1 MRVLVIDAYA
11 AGDPDAALVD
21 AACERLRQGG
31 HAVDLLELRS
41 GGFDRFMSAD
51 EHRAYETEAP
61 LLADAAKD
69 SAARVQ
75 ASEAL
80 LFCYPTTL
88 FGVPPILKGWLERV
102 MVMGVAFKLDD
113 ARRVRPALHNVRR
126 LGAVTT
132 TAHRR
137 SRIWK
142 ARDGGYRTL
151 MRTLRLNC
159 SPMCRTTFIRLACG
173 QATPTQAIAK
183 LSRW

>member
-1 MRVLVIDAYA
+1 MRILVVDAYA
-11 AGDPDAALVD
+11 AGDPNTALVEV
-21 AACERLRQGG
+21 ACQRLRERG
-31 HAVDLLELRS
+31 HTVDLLELRR
-41 GGFDRFMSAD
+41 GGFDDFMSAD

-61 LLADAAKD
+61 LLADATKD

-75 ASEAL
+75 ACDAL

-102 MVMGVAFKLDD
+102 MVMGVAFRLDD

-132 TAHRR
+132 SAHRR
-137 SRIWK
+137 SRVLR

-159 SPMCRTTFIRLACG
+159 NPTCRTTFIRIDHRH
-173 QATPTQAIAK
+173 ATPRRAIAK